1 MWYNAC
7 MKNVLTK
14 IGIALVAVIVIAL
27 LLVANFASDAL
38 VERVDEA
45 YKEAVFQKKVVKSAA
60 LGVVRWW
67 IGGRR

>member
-1 MWYNAC
+1 

-27 LLVANFASDAL
+27 LLAANFASDAL

-45 YKEAVFQKKVVKSAA
+45 YKEAVSQKKVVKSVA